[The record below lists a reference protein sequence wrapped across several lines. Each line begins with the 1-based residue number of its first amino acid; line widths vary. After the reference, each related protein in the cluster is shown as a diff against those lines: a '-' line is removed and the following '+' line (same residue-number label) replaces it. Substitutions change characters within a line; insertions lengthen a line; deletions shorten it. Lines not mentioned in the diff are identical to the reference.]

1 MGASA
6 CIGAAWLSGIMF
18 GTTVITEASPSP
30 PSFLPMPR
38 SPRASVTEPPGN
50 RARGRVGRPPKTYV
64 ETEELRGRIKAAAA
78 KVFAERGY
86 HGLAVEA
93 IVQEASLSRP
103 TFYRYFANVD
113 EVLNQVF
120 TEVHARL
127 VQDVRTA
134 VGSVSDPIGKVEAGL
149 LAWRGWCEWV
159 GPMLGSIYAEMHD
172 AASPAYHRRNSVI
185 ALIVAE
191 VDAAYAQIGRGKI
204 SRLLVETFVVGVEHL
219 GYQYHLGSH
228 ADKAQAWA
236 ETRKAMLRLAIGML
250 GARPEWQAAALLAD
264 QLGIDL
270 D

>member
-1 MGASA
+1 MMGGDLAQTVRLPGPSASRQ
-6 CIGAAWLSGIMF
+6 
-18 GTTVITEASPSP
+18 
-30 PSFLPMPR
+30 PMPR
-38 SPRASVTEPPGN
+38 SPRTPAPEPSGA

-64 ETEELRGRIKAAAA
+64 ETEELRVRIKSAAA

-93 IVQEASLSRP
+93 IVQEAGLSRP

-113 EVLNQVF
+113 EVLHQVF

-127 VQDVRTA
+127 VHDVRA
-134 VGSVSDPIGKVEAGL
+134 ALASAPDPMGKVEAGL

-159 GPMLGSIYAEMHD
+159 GPMLGAIYAEMHN
-172 AASPAYHRRNSVI
+172 ASSPAYHHRNSVI
-185 ALIVAE
+185 ALIADE
-191 VDAAYAQIGRGKI
+191 VDAAYAQLGRGKT

-219 GYQYHLGSH
+219 GYRYHLGAHHSD
-228 ADKAQAWA
+228 ADAWA

-250 GARPEWQAAALLAD
+250 GARAEWQAATLLAD

-270 D
+270 A